1 MGPTNCSP
9 RSLLVRPCFADPAA
23 WQPALAACPAQNED
37 GLSAEMEFVDHRSW
51 EDAHWKD
58 VRRAALETNYDE
70 GVFRDF
76 D

>member
-1 MGPTNCSP
+1 
-9 RSLLVRPCFADPAA
+9 
-23 WQPALAACPAQNED
+23 
-37 GLSAEMEFVDHRSW
+37 MEFVDHRSW